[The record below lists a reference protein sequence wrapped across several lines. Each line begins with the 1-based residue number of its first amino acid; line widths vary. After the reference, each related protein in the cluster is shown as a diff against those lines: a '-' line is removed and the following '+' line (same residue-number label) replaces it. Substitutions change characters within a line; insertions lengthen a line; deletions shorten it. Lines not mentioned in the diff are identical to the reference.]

1 MKPKRG
7 FIFLN
12 STVMYA
18 SKSRDIKV
26 KKILSLTIDKYHFA
40 IQEELNDEVALKA
53 LKGNQEIKSAKLY
66 SIVQTNRM
74 YVNFDSFSIDKNYN
88 ISLNVHI
95 NNKLKVV
102 KFNLMEY
109 YFESY
114 ENYFKSLDSF
124 INFLEKQI
132 MKLEY
137 FKQNIISKNE
147 IYKFINIIED
157 YSYSSVICIKCPFD
171 YILCNGEYDS
181 VFMNIYRILNHFN
194 IKNIRDDLEMIY
206 IGKSLDDTLQR
217 LRTHEKWSE
226 VHTKDRKNPNNDYDY
241 LVYMFNFKQDD
252 IDFTNIFSPIKDSN
266 YKIEDIV
273 DNLETALISH
283 FKPMLNKKK
292 IDIDFP
298 NSEFVKKELKNNGYD
313 GLIIY
318 KDMKDDTLMANI
330 KTSHMQKEKIDM
342 FLSI

>member
-1 MKPKRG
+1 M
-7 FIFLN
+7 
-12 STVMYA
+12 
-18 SKSRDIKV
+18 
-26 KKILSLTIDKYHFA
+26 KKILNLTIDKYHFA

-53 LKGNQEIKSAKLY
+53 LKVDPEIKSTKLY

-74 YVNFDSFSIDKNYN
+74 YVNIGSFSINKDYN
-88 ISLNVHI
+88 ISLSVDI

-114 ENYFKSLDSF
+114 KNFFKNLDSF
-124 INFLEKQI
+124 ISFLEEQV

-137 FKQNIISKNE
+137 FEQKNISKNE
-147 IYKFINIIED
+147 LYKFINIIED
-157 YSYSSVICIKCPFD
+157 NSYSSVICIKCPFD
-171 YILCNGEYDS
+171 FILSSGRYDA

-194 IKNIRDDLEMIY
+194 IKYIRDNLEMIY
-206 IGKSLDDTLQR
+206 IGKSLDDTLHR
-217 LRTHEKWSE
+217 LKTHEKWSE
-226 VHTKDRKNPNNDYDY
+226 VHSKDRKNPNNDYDY

-252 IDFTNIFSPIKDSN
+252 IDFTDMLSPIKDSKYN
-266 YKIEDIV
+266 IENIV

-298 NSEFVKKELKNNGYD
+298 NSEFVKKELKDNGYD

-318 KDMKDDTLMANI
+318 KDMKDNTLMADI
-330 KTSHMQKEKIDM
+330 KTSHMQDEKVDM

>member
-1 MKPKRG
+1 M
-7 FIFLN
+7 
-12 STVMYA
+12 
-18 SKSRDIKV
+18 
-26 KKILSLTIDKYHFA
+26 KKILRLTITKYHFA

-53 LKGNQEIKSAKLY
+53 LKGDEEIKSTKLY

-74 YVNFDSFSIDKNYN
+74 YVNHDSFSIDKDYN
-88 ISLNVHI
+88 ISLNIHI

-109 YFESY
+109 YFELYKSF
-114 ENYFKSLDSF
+114 FKSLDTF
-124 INFLEKQI
+124 INFLEEQV

-137 FKQNIISKNE
+137 FEQNPISKNE

-171 YILCNGEYDS
+171 YILSSCKYDS

-194 IKNIRDDLEMIY
+194 IKNIKDDLEIIY

-217 LRTHEKWSE
+217 LKTHEKWSE

-252 IDFTNIFSPIKDSN
+252 IDFTNMLNPIKDSKYN
-266 YKIEDIV
+266 IEDIV
-273 DNLETALISH
+273 DNLETTLISH

-292 IDIDFP
+292 IDVDFP
-298 NSEFVKKELKNNGYD
+298 NSKFVKKELKDNGYD

-318 KDMKDDTLMANI
+318 KDMKDNTLMADI
-330 KTSHMQKEKIDM
+330 KTSHMQEEKVDM
-342 FLSI
+342 FLSIQ